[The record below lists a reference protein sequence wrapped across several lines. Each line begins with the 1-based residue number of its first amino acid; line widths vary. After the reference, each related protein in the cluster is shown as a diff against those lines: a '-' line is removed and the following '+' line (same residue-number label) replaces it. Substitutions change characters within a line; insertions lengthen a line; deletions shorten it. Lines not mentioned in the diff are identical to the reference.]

1 MISGDGLNKKF
12 EKLVKNEKKPTN
24 LKKKK
29 GQYSK
34 LPKDELVW
42 NLEER
47 KISHLKSWSKPQIIK
62 RLEED
67 DKAQVELSKEKDK
80 SLHLIE
86 KLTHEFL
93 ECEMVY
99 KSSRNDIT
107 QFQKEINRL
116 ARVRDEMFEKMTK
129 ITSTLEL
136 LKE

>member
-1 MISGDGLNKKF
+1 MISGDSLNKKF
-12 EKLVKNEKKPTN
+12 EKLVEDEKKPTN
-24 LKKKK
+24 LKENK

-34 LPKDELVW
+34 LSKDELIW

-67 DKAQVELSKEKDK
+67 DRAQVELSKEKDK
-80 SLHLIE
+80 GLHLIE
-86 KLTHEFL
+86 KLTIEYL
-93 ECEMVY
+93 DCEQVY
-99 KSSRNDIT
+99 KSSINDIT
-107 QFQKEINRL
+107 QFQKEVNRL
-116 ARVRDEMFEKMTK
+116 ARVRDEMFEKMNK

>member
-1 MISGDGLNKKF
+1 MISGDSLNKKF
-12 EKLVKNEKKPTN
+12 EKLVEDEKKPTN
-24 LKKKK
+24 LKENK

-34 LPKDELVW
+34 LSKDELIW

-67 DKAQVELSKEKDK
+67 DRAQVELSKEKDK
-80 SLHLIE
+80 GLHLIE
-86 KLTHEFL
+86 KLTIEYL
-93 ECEMVY
+93 DCEQVY
-99 KSSRNDIT
+99 KSSINDIT
-107 QFQKEINRL
+107 QFQKEVNRL
-116 ARVRDEMFEKMTK
+116 ARVSDAMLEKMNK